1 MKLKLRENDMLGRID
16 KEEIGNGNGSRL
28 DIYLDKSNGEVFSKE
43 FYDSDQNS
51 WLNFHDD
58 NIIKIGTA
66 SNSLVE
72 TEESNEEDNW
82 YDWHIEIDEP
92 NGNESKNI
100 VIAGDGYCNVDYVI
114 SEINELYNTAEQEK

>member
-1 MKLKLRENDMLGRID
+1 MELKLKENDMLGRID

-43 FYDSDQNS
+43 FYDCDQNS

-58 NIIKIGTA
+58 DIIKIGTA

-72 TEESNEEDNW
+72 DENGNEEDNW

-92 NGNESKNI
+92 NGNESNNI